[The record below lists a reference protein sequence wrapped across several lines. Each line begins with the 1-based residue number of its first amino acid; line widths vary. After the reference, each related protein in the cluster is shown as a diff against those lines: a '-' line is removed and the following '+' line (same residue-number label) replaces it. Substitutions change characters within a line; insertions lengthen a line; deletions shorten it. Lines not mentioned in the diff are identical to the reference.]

1 MQKIFDFFKKLAA
14 ASWFQAFIIFIIL
27 LAGVVVGIQT
37 YEISGSLKE
46 SWKPTLHML
55 DMIILIIF
63 TVEVVVKMLAEGKKP
78 WNYFKDGWNIF
89 DFSIVAVALYA
100 LLPGVE
106 INASFIAVLR
116 LARIFRVFKLVT
128 AIPKLQIL
136 VGALIKSI
144 PSMGYVG
151 ILLSILFYIYATMSV
166 FFFGENDPLHFGT
179 LERAMLSLFR
189 IVTLEDWTDI
199 MYIQMWGCNHEI
211 WGYSGIL
218 DCPPNANGFGWP
230 AAVFFVSFVL
240 IGTMIVLNLFI
251 GVIMNSMDE
260 ANAEAEL
267 EANIKKKEDD
277 NVSTSDDIQ
286 LIMNEL
292 DELKTEMDFVYNRL
306 KKEK

>member
-1 MQKIFDFFKKLAA
+1 MQKFFDFNKKIAE
-14 ASWFQAFIIFIIL
+14 STWFQTFIIL
-27 LAGVVVGIQT
+27 VILAAGVIVGIQT
-37 YEISGSLKE
+37 YEIGGFLNH
-46 SWKPTLHML
+46 SWIPTLELL
-55 DMIILIIF
+55 DVIILVIF
-63 TVEVVVKMLAEGKKP
+63 TIEVVVKLFAEGTKP

-100 LLPGVE
+100 IMPGVE

-128 AIPKLQIL
+128 AIPKLQLL

-166 FFFGENDPLHFGT
+166 FFFGANDPLHFGT
-179 LERAMLSLFR
+179 LGRAMLSLFR

-199 MYIQMWGCNHEI
+199 MYNNMFGCAQYANI
-211 WGYSGIL
+211 DGCSGAVYE
-218 DCPPNANGFGWP
+218 DVNWM
-230 AAVFFVSFVL
+230 AAFFFVSFVL

-260 ANAEAEL
+260 AKAEAAIEDTIQKK
-267 EANIKKKEDD
+267 AAGNITMEDD
-277 NVSTSDDIQ
+277 LQ
-286 LIMNEL
+286 AIMSKL
-292 DELKTEMDFVYNRL
+292 DELKTEMDFVYTRM
-306 KKEK
+306 KKGDK

>member
-1 MQKIFDFFKKLAA
+1 MQKVFDFNKKIAEA
-14 ASWFQAFIIFIIL
+14 NWFQGFIIFIIL

-46 SWKPTLHML
+46 SWKPTLHFL
-55 DMIILIIF
+55 DLLILFIF
-63 TVEVVVKMLAEGKKP
+63 TVEVVIKMLAEGKKP
-78 WNYFKDGWNIF
+78 WNYFTDGWNIF
-89 DFSIVAVALYA
+89 DFAIVAVALYA
-100 LLPGVE
+100 IMPGVE

-128 AIPKLQIL
+128 AIPKLQVL

-166 FFFGENDPLHFGT
+166 FFFGANDPLHFGT
-179 LERAMLSLFR
+179 LENAMLSLFR

-211 WGYSGIL
+211 WGYAGKL
-218 DCPPNANGFGWP
+218 NCPPESKGFGWP
-230 AAVFFVSFVL
+230 AALYFVSFVL

-260 ANAEAEL
+260 ANAEADL
-267 EANIKKKEDD
+267 EANIKKKEEGNVTSTDD
-277 NVSTSDDIQ
+277 
-286 LIMNEL
+286 LHAIMSKL
-292 DELKTEMDFVYNRL
+292 DALKIEMDFVYNRM
-306 KKEK
+306 KREK